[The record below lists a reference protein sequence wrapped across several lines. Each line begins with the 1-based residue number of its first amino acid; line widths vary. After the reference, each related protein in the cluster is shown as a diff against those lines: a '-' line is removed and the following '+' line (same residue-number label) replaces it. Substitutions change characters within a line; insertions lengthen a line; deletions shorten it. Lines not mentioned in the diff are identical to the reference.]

1 MTMSN
6 QTRLFVGN
14 LPPDIQEN
22 ELGKEFE
29 HYGKVQVRSFLVIMK
44 HST

>member
-1 MTMSN
+1 MATRN
-6 QTRLFVGN
+6 QTRLFIGN

-29 HYGKVQVRSFLVIMK
+29 YYGKVF
-44 HST
+44 